1 MSKAALER
9 MTVDVARQLAPAG
22 VACNC
27 FRIDVPVA
35 SEGFV
40 ANLPDVDHSDW
51 EPADV
56 PAEGIVWMLRQPAD
70 YTGRVESMAGLR
82 DREGIMA
89 SRAERPFTG
98 FVPGR

>member
-1 MSKAALER
+1 
-9 MTVDVARQLAPAG
+9 

-56 PAEGIVWMLRQPAD
+56 PAEGVVWMLRQPAD
-70 YTGRVESMAGLR
+70 YTGRVESMAALR
-82 DREGIMA
+82 QREGIMA

-98 FVPGR
+98 FVPGL